1 MAKLITAENA
11 ASLIKNRS
19 TIAVC
24 GFAQCALPEEVLQ
37 ALEDRFTKTGYPQ
50 QLTLVHTAGIGDG
63 VSKGAS
69 HFAHEGMLKRVIAGH
84 YNLAPKLGK
93 LVMDNKVEGYNLPQG
108 TMAQWFRSIAGRKPG
123 LFTRVGLN
131 TFVDPRIEG
140 GKLNSITKED
150 LVEVKELDGE
160 EYLWYKPFPIDVAIV
175 HGTCADL
182 NGNVSTDNEEV
193 RMELLPMAL
202 AAKASGG
209 IVIVQVETLAE
220 NRTIPPKHV
229 VLPGIDVD
237 YIVLSKVRQVQNPA
251 YTGEMRMPLSQIPPM
266 ALNARKVIA
275 RRAAMELV
283 PNAVVNLGIG
293 IPEGVSSVANEEGIG
308 DQLTLTVEAGPI
320 GGVPASGADF
330 GGSANADAIV
340 DHPYQFDFY
349 DGGGLDM
356 AFLGMAECNAKG
368 DVNVSK
374 FKDCIAG
381 CGGFINI
388 TQNTHKVVFCG
399 TFTAKGLREEIRDGK
414 LVITH
419 EGAVQK
425 FIDKV
430 GQITFSA
437 DYAHKHNQQVMF
449 ITERCVFVLTDK
461 GLVLTEIAPGVD
473 LQKDILDQM
482 EFVPH
487 IAEDLKTMDER
498 IFRDE
503 PMGLAQDIFEQQAS

>member
-1 MAKLITAENA
+1 MVVTVR
-11 ASLIKNRS
+11 SLGLN
-19 TIAVC
+19 
-24 GFAQCALPEEVLQ
+24 G
-37 ALEDRFTKTGYPQ
+37 
-50 QLTLVHTAGIGDG
+50 
-63 VSKGAS
+63 
-69 HFAHEGMLKRVIAGH
+69 IAG
-84 YNLAPKLGK
+84 YAVSAECFLSGGLPAFDIVGLPDAAVREARERVRAAVKNCGAKFPVSRITVNLAPAGQKKAGT
-93 LVMDNKVEGYNLPQG
+93 VYDLPIFVG
-108 TMAQWFRSIAGRKPG
+108 LLAAGR
-123 LFTRVGLN
+123 
-131 TFVDPRIEG
+131 
-140 GKLNSITKED
+140 
-150 LVEVKELDGE
+150 ELPPPAQQAAFIGE
-160 EYLWYKPFPIDVAIV
+160 LSLTGALRGVTGV
-175 HGTCADL
+175 
-182 NGNVSTDNEEV
+182 
-193 RMELLPMAL
+193 LPMAL

-209 IVIVQVETLAE
+209 MVIVQVETLAE

-374 FKDCIAG
+374 FKDRIAG

-414 LVITH
+414 LVIIH

>member
-108 TMAQWFRSIAGRKPG
+108 TMAQWFRSIAGRK
-123 LFTRVGLN
+123 
-131 TFVDPRIEG
+131 
-140 GKLNSITKED
+140 
-150 LVEVKELDGE
+150 
-160 EYLWYKPFPIDVAIV
+160 
-175 HGTCADL
+175 
-182 NGNVSTDNEEV
+182 
-193 RMELLPMAL
+193 
-202 AAKASGG
+202 
-209 IVIVQVETLAE
+209 
-220 NRTIPPKHV
+220 
-229 VLPGIDVD
+229 PGIDVD

-374 FKDCIAG
+374 FKDRIAG

-473 LQKDILDQM
+473 MQKDILDQM

>member
-1 MAKLITAENA
+1 M
-11 ASLIKNRS
+11 
-19 TIAVC
+19 
-24 GFAQCALPEEVLQ
+24 
-37 ALEDRFTKTGYPQ
+37 
-50 QLTLVHTAGIGDG
+50 
-63 VSKGAS
+63 
-69 HFAHEGMLKRVIAGH
+69 
-84 YNLAPKLGK
+84 
-93 LVMDNKVEGYNLPQG
+93 
-108 TMAQWFRSIAGRKPG
+108 
-123 LFTRVGLN
+123 
-131 TFVDPRIEG
+131 
-140 GKLNSITKED
+140 
-150 LVEVKELDGE
+150 
-160 EYLWYKPFPIDVAIV
+160 
-175 HGTCADL
+175 
-182 NGNVSTDNEEV
+182 
-193 RMELLPMAL
+193 
-202 AAKASGG
+202 
-209 IVIVQVETLAE
+209 
-220 NRTIPPKHV
+220 
-229 VLPGIDVD
+229 
-237 YIVLSKVRQVQNPA
+237 SKVRQVQNPA

-266 ALNARKVIA
+266 ELNARKVIA

-374 FKDCIAG
+374 FKDRIVG

-437 DYAHKHNQQVMF
+437 EYAHKHNQQVMF

-487 IAEDLKTMDER
+487 VAEDLKTMDER
-498 IFRDE
+498 LFRDE
-503 PMGLAQDIFEQQAS
+503 PMGLAQDIFEQQAG

>member
-123 LFTRVGLN
+123 
-131 TFVDPRIEG
+131 
-140 GKLNSITKED
+140 
-150 LVEVKELDGE
+150 
-160 EYLWYKPFPIDVAIV
+160 
-175 HGTCADL
+175 
-182 NGNVSTDNEEV
+182 
-193 RMELLPMAL
+193 
-202 AAKASGG
+202 
-209 IVIVQVETLAE
+209 
-220 NRTIPPKHV
+220 
-229 VLPGIDVD
+229 IDVD

-266 ALNARKVIA
+266 VLNARKVIA

-374 FKDCIAG
+374 FKDRIAG

>member
-1 MAKLITAENA
+1 
-11 ASLIKNRS
+11 
-19 TIAVC
+19 
-24 GFAQCALPEEVLQ
+24 
-37 ALEDRFTKTGYPQ
+37 
-50 QLTLVHTAGIGDG
+50 
-63 VSKGAS
+63 
-69 HFAHEGMLKRVIAGH
+69 MLKRVIAGH

-108 TMAQWFRSIAGRKPG
+108 TMAQWFCNIVGRKPG

-209 IVIVQVETLAE
+209 MVIVQVETLAE
-220 NRTIPPKHV
+220 NRTIPP
-229 VLPGIDVD
+229 
-237 YIVLSKVRQVQNPA
+237 
-251 YTGEMRMPLSQIPPM
+251 M
-266 ALNARKVIA
+266 ALNACKVID

-293 IPEGVSSVANEEGIG
+293 ISEGVSSVANEEGIG
-308 DQLTLTVEAGPI
+308 DQLTLTVEAGPV

-340 DHPYQFDFY
+340 DYPYQFDFY

-374 FKDCIAG
+374 FKDRIAG

-399 TFTAKGLREEIRDGK
+399 TFTAKGLREEICDGK

>member
-108 TMAQWFRSIAGRKPG
+108 TMAQWFRSIAGRK
-123 LFTRVGLN
+123 
-131 TFVDPRIEG
+131 
-140 GKLNSITKED
+140 
-150 LVEVKELDGE
+150 
-160 EYLWYKPFPIDVAIV
+160 
-175 HGTCADL
+175 
-182 NGNVSTDNEEV
+182 
-193 RMELLPMAL
+193 
-202 AAKASGG
+202 
-209 IVIVQVETLAE
+209 
-220 NRTIPPKHV
+220 
-229 VLPGIDVD
+229 PGIDVD

-374 FKDCIAG
+374 FKDRIAG

>member
-1 MAKLITAENA
+1 
-11 ASLIKNRS
+11 
-19 TIAVC
+19 
-24 GFAQCALPEEVLQ
+24 
-37 ALEDRFTKTGYPQ
+37 
-50 QLTLVHTAGIGDG
+50 
-63 VSKGAS
+63 
-69 HFAHEGMLKRVIAGH
+69 MLKRVIAGH

-108 TMAQWFRSIAGRKPG
+108 TMAQWFCNIAGRKPG
-123 LFTRVGLN
+123 LFTRAGLN

-209 IVIVQVETLAE
+209 MVIVQVETLAE
-220 NRTIPPKHV
+220 NRTIPP
-229 VLPGIDVD
+229 
-237 YIVLSKVRQVQNPA
+237 
-251 YTGEMRMPLSQIPPM
+251 M
-266 ALNARKVIA
+266 ALNACKVIA

-293 IPEGVSSVANEEGIG
+293 ISEGVSSVANEEGIG
-308 DQLTLTVEAGPI
+308 DQLTLTVEAGPV

-340 DHPYQFDFY
+340 DYPYQFDFY

-374 FKDCIAG
+374 FKDRIAG

-399 TFTAKGLREEIRDGK
+399 TFTAKGLREEICDGK

-430 GQITFSA
+430 GQITFSD